1 MLISNHQY
9 LTVFILSFILVGALT
24 PIMRKVAIKNNI
36 FDLPNTSHKSH
47 ALPTPYL
54 GGIAIMLGVVLV
66 SLLAV
71 LFSTNVLGNLKL
83 LLSVLIPALLLG
95 LIGLWDDLK
104 SLPAYPRLFA
114 QSAVGAGI
122 SIILI
127 TTGTLGN
134 PTGSIVLDVL
144 LTVIWIVGICNSVNF
159 FDNMDGGAAG
169 AVAFSS
175 LGLAFL
181 AWNLEQSLLAGLSLV
196 TAGAT
201 FGFLIWNKSPAKIY
215 MGDAGALFLG
225 VLLATLAIRLDPITQ
240 SRAISLS
247 IPLLLLALP
256 ILDTTTVVISR
267 LRNGISIFQGG
278 QDHLSHRL
286 VNIGLTRKSAVIVL
300 WLLCI
305 LFVVI
310 ANLISMLTST
320 FEVIFLLLGALIWFA
335 LLLWFLKIPVGKKI

>member
-114 QSAVGAGI
+114 QSAVGVGI

-267 LRNGISIFQGG
+267 LRNGKSIFQGG

>member
-1 MLISNHQY
+1 MLISNYQY

-114 QSAVGAGI
+114 QSAVGVGI

-144 LTVIWIVGICNSVNF
+144 LTVIWIVGICNSINF

-169 AVAFSS
+169 TVAFSS

-181 AWNLEQSLLAGLSLV
+181 AWNLGQSLLAGLALV

-225 VLLATLAIRLDPITQ
+225 VLLATLAIRVDPITQ

-267 LRNGISIFQGG
+267 LRNGVSIFQGG

-286 VNIGLTRKSAVIVL
+286 VNIGLTRKFAVIVL

-310 ANLISMLTST
+310 ANLVSILAST
-320 FEVIFLLLGALIWFA
+320 FEVIFLLLGSFIWFA
-335 LLLWFLKIPVGKKI
+335 LLLWFLKIPVVKKI

>member
-1 MLISNHQY
+1 MLISNYQY
-9 LTVFILSFILVGALT
+9 LAVFTLSFILVGALT
-24 PIMRKVAIKNNI
+24 PVMRKVAIKNNI
-36 FDLPNTSHKSH
+36 FDLPNSTHKSH

-66 SLLAV
+66 ALLAV
-71 LFSTNVLGNLKL
+71 FLSTDVLGNLTL
-83 LLSVLIPALLLG
+83 LLPVLIPALILG

-114 QSAVGAGI
+114 QSAVGVCI

-127 TTGTLGN
+127 TTGTVGN
-134 PTGSIVLDVL
+134 PTGSIVLDVI
-144 LTVIWIVGICNSVNF
+144 LTVIWIVGICNSINF

-175 LGLAFL
+175 LGIAFL
-181 AWNLEQSLLAGLSLV
+181 AWNLGQSLIVGLALV

-225 VLLATLAIRLDPITQ
+225 VLLATLAIRLDPVTQ

-267 LRNGISIFQGG
+267 LRMGISIFQGG

-300 WLLCI
+300 WLLCV

-310 ANLISMLTST
+310 ANLVSMLPFTL
-320 FEVIFLLLGALIWFA
+320 EVIFLLLGAIIWFA
-335 LLLWFLKIPVGKKI
+335 LLLWFLKIPVVKKI

>member
-1 MLISNHQY
+1 MLISNYQY
-9 LTVFILSFILVGALT
+9 LVVFILSFIVVGALT
-24 PIMRKVAIKNNI
+24 PVMRKVAIKNNI
-36 FDLPNTSHKSH
+36 FDLPNSTHKSH

-71 LFSTNVLGNLKL
+71 LLSTDVFGNLNL

-114 QSAVGAGI
+114 QSAVGVGI

-144 LTVIWIVGICNSVNF
+144 LTVIWIVGICNSINF

-181 AWNLEQSLLAGLSLV
+181 AWNLGQSLIAGLALV

-240 SRAISLS
+240 SRSTSLS

-267 LRNGISIFQGG
+267 LRSGISILQGG

-300 WLLCI
+300 WLLCV
-305 LFVVI
+305 LFVLI
-310 ANLISMLTST
+310 ANLVSILPFTL
-320 FEVIFLLLGALIWFA
+320 EVIFLLLGAIIWFA
-335 LLLWFLKIPVGKKI
+335 LLLWFLKIPVVKKI

>member
-1 MLISNHQY
+1 MLISNYQY

-54 GGIAIMLGVVLV
+54 GGVAIMLGVVLV

-71 LFSTNVLGNLKL
+71 LFSTNVLGNLNL

-114 QSAVGAGI
+114 QSAVGVGI

-144 LTVIWIVGICNSVNF
+144 LTVIWIVGICNSINF

-181 AWNLEQSLLAGLSLV
+181 AWNLEQSLLAGLALV

-225 VLLATLAIRLDPITQ
+225 VLLATLAVRLDPITH

-256 ILDTTTVVISR
+256 ILDTTAVVISR

-310 ANLISMLTST
+310 ANLVSMLTST
-320 FEVIFLLLGALIWFA
+320 LEVIFLLLGALIWFA

>member
-1 MLISNHQY
+1 MLISNYQY

-24 PIMRKVAIKNNI
+24 PVMRKVAIKNNI

-47 ALPTPYL
+47 TLPTPYL

-114 QSAVGAGI
+114 QSVVGVCV

-127 TTGTLGN
+127 TTGTVGN

-144 LTVIWIVGICNSVNF
+144 LTVIWIVGICNSINF

-181 AWNLEQSLLAGLSLV
+181 AWNLGQSLLVGLALV

-267 LRNGISIFQGG
+267 LRSGVSIFQGG

-310 ANLISMLTST
+310 ANLVSILPFTL
-320 FEVIFLLLGALIWFA
+320 EVIFLLLGAIIWFA
-335 LLLWFLKIPVGKKI
+335 LLLWFLKIPVVKKT

>member
-1 MLISNHQY
+1 MLISNYQY
-9 LTVFILSFILVGALT
+9 LTIFILSLILVGVLT
-24 PIMRKVAIKNNI
+24 PVMRKVAIKNNI
-36 FDLPNTSHKSH
+36 FDLPDSIHKSH
-47 ALPTPYL
+47 TLPTPYL

-71 LFSTNVLGNLKL
+71 SFSTDVLGNLNL
-83 LLSVLIPALLLG
+83 LLSVIIPALLLG

-104 SLPAYPRLFA
+104 SLPAYPRLLA
-114 QSAVGAGI
+114 QSAVGMCV

-134 PTGSIVLDVL
+134 PTGSLALDVL
-144 LTVIWIVGICNSVNF
+144 LTIIWIVGICNSINF

-169 AVAFSS
+169 TVAFAS

-181 AWNLEQSLLAGLSLV
+181 AWNLGQSLLVGLALV
-196 TAGAT
+196 TAGST

-240 SRAISLS
+240 SRVISLS

-267 LRNGISIFQGG
+267 LRNGVSIFQGG

-286 VNIGLTRKSAVIVL
+286 IRSGLTRKTSAIVL
-300 WLLCI
+300 WSLSGLFAGVSVLLPNASQSSTNYLLI
-305 LFVVI
+305 GSGLTWMALFI
-310 ANLISMLTST
+310 AFFRTKDN
-320 FEVIFLLLGALIWFA
+320 
-335 LLLWFLKIPVGKKI
+335 

>member
-71 LFSTNVLGNLKL
+71 LFSTNVLGNLNL

-114 QSAVGAGI
+114 QSAVGVGI

-127 TTGTLGN
+127 TTGTIGN

-144 LTVIWIVGICNSVNF
+144 LTVIWIVGICNSINF

-181 AWNLEQSLLAGLSLV
+181 AWNLEQSLLAGLALV

-267 LRNGISIFQGG
+267 LRRGISIFQGG

-286 VNIGLTRKSAVIVL
+286 VNKGLTRKSAVIVL
-300 WLLCI
+300 WLLCV

-310 ANLISMLTST
+310 ANLVSMLPFT
-320 FEVIFLLLGALIWFA
+320 FEVIFLLLGAVIWFA
-335 LLLWFLKIPVGKKI
+335 LLLWFLKIPVVKKI

>member
-1 MLISNHQY
+1 MLISNYQY
-9 LTVFILSFILVGALT
+9 LAVFILSFIIVGALT
-24 PIMRKVAIKNNI
+24 PVMRKVAIKNNI
-36 FDLPNTSHKSH
+36 FDLPNSTHKSH

-71 LFSTNVLGNLKL
+71 LLSNDVLGNLNL

-114 QSAVGAGI
+114 QSAVGVCV

-127 TTGTLGN
+127 TTGTVGN

-144 LTVIWIVGICNSVNF
+144 LTVIWIVGICNSINF

-181 AWNLEQSLLAGLSLV
+181 AWNLGQSLLAGLALV

-267 LRNGISIFQGG
+267 LRSGISILQGG

-286 VNIGLTRKSAVIVL
+286 VNIGLTRKAAVIVL
-300 WLLCI
+300 WLLCV

-310 ANLISMLTST
+310 ANLVSILPFTL
-320 FEVIFLLLGALIWFA
+320 EVIFLLLGAIIWFA
-335 LLLWFLKIPVGKKI
+335 LLLWFLKIPVVKKT

>member
-1 MLISNHQY
+1 MLISNFQY
-9 LTVFILSFILVGALT
+9 LLAFILSFILVGVLT
-24 PIMRKVAIKNNI
+24 PVMRKVAIKNNI
-36 FDLPNTSHKSH
+36 FDLPNSTHKSH
-47 ALPTPYL
+47 AIPTPYL

-71 LFSTNVLGNLKL
+71 ILSTDVLGNLTL

-114 QSAVGAGI
+114 QSAIGVCI

-127 TTGTLGN
+127 TTGTVGN
-134 PTGSIVLDVL
+134 PTGAIVLDVI
-144 LTVIWIVGICNSVNF
+144 LTVIWIVGICNSINF

-175 LGLAFL
+175 LGIAFL
-181 AWNLEQSLLAGLSLV
+181 AWNLEQSLLAGLALV

-267 LRNGISIFQGG
+267 LRRGISIFQGG

-310 ANLISMLTST
+310 ANLVSMLAFTL
-320 FEVIFLLLGALIWFA
+320 EVIFLLLGAIIWFA
-335 LLLWFLKIPVGKKI
+335 LLLWFLKISVVKKI

>member
-1 MLISNHQY
+1 MLISNYQY
-9 LTVFILSFILVGALT
+9 LAVFILSFILVGALT
-24 PIMRKVAIKNNI
+24 PVMRKVAIKNNI
-36 FDLPNTSHKSH
+36 FDLPNSTHKSH
-47 ALPTPYL
+47 AIPTPYL

-71 LFSTNVLGNLKL
+71 ILSTDVLDNLTL

-114 QSAVGAGI
+114 QSAVGVCI

-127 TTGTLGN
+127 TTGTVGN
-134 PTGSIVLDVL
+134 PTGSIVLDVI
-144 LTVIWIVGICNSVNF
+144 LTVIWIVGICNSINF

-175 LGLAFL
+175 LGIAFL
-181 AWNLEQSLLAGLSLV
+181 AWNLEQSLLAGLALV

-267 LRNGISIFQGG
+267 LRRGISIFQGG

-286 VNIGLTRKSAVIVL
+286 VNIGFTRKAAVIVL
-300 WLLCI
+300 WLLCV

-310 ANLISMLTST
+310 ANLVSILPFT
-320 FEVIFLLLGALIWFA
+320 FEVIFLLLGAIIWFA
-335 LLLWFLKIPVGKKI
+335 LLLWFLKIPVVKKI

>member
-1 MLISNHQY
+1 MLISNYQY

-47 ALPTPYL
+47 VLPTPYL

-71 LFSTNVLGNLKL
+71 LFSTNVLGNLNL
-83 LLSVLIPALLLG
+83 LLSVVIPALLLG

-144 LTVIWIVGICNSVNF
+144 LTVIWIVGICNSINF

-181 AWNLEQSLLAGLSLV
+181 AWNLEQSLLAGLALV

-267 LRNGISIFQGG
+267 LRNGLSIFQGG

-286 VNIGLTRKSAVIVL
+286 VNIGLTRKFAVIVL

-310 ANLISMLTST
+310 ANLVSMLTST
-320 FEVIFLLLGALIWFA
+320 FEVIFLLLGSFIWFA
-335 LLLWFLKIPVGKKI
+335 LLLWFLKIPVVKKI

>member
-1 MLISNHQY
+1 MLISNYQY
-9 LTVFILSFILVGALT
+9 LVVFILSFIVVGALT
-24 PIMRKVAIKNNI
+24 PVMLKVAIKNNI
-36 FDLPNTSHKSH
+36 FDLPNSTHKSH

-71 LFSTNVLGNLKL
+71 LLSNDVLGNLNL

-114 QSAVGAGI
+114 QSAVGVCI

-144 LTVIWIVGICNSVNF
+144 LTVIWIVGICNSINF

-169 AVAFSS
+169 TVAFSS

-181 AWNLEQSLLAGLSLV
+181 AWNLEQSLLAGLALV

-267 LRNGISIFQGG
+267 LRSGISILQGG

-300 WLLCI
+300 WLLCV

-310 ANLISMLTST
+310 ANLVSILPFTL
-320 FEVIFLLLGALIWFA
+320 EVIFLLLGVIIWFA
-335 LLLWFLKIPVGKKI
+335 LLLWFLKIPVVKKI

>member
-1 MLISNHQY
+1 MLISNYQY
-9 LTVFILSFILVGALT
+9 LAVFILSFILVGALT
-24 PIMRKVAIKNNI
+24 PVMRKVAIKNKI
-36 FDLPNTSHKSH
+36 FDLPNSMHKSH

-71 LFSTNVLGNLKL
+71 LLSTDVLGNLNL

-114 QSAVGAGI
+114 QSAVGVCV

-127 TTGTLGN
+127 TTGTVGN

-144 LTVIWIVGICNSVNF
+144 LTVIWIVGICNSINF

-181 AWNLEQSLLAGLSLV
+181 AWNLEQSLLAGLALV

-267 LRNGISIFQGG
+267 LRSGISILQGG

-300 WLLCI
+300 WLLCV

-310 ANLISMLTST
+310 ANLVSILPLTLK
-320 FEVIFLLLGALIWFA
+320 VIFLILGAIIWFA

>member
-1 MLISNHQY
+1 MLISNYQY
-9 LTVFILSFILVGALT
+9 LAVFILSFFLVGALT
-24 PIMRKVAIKNNI
+24 PAMRKVAIKNNI

-66 SLLAV
+66 SLLAA
-71 LFSTNVLGNLKL
+71 LSSTDVLGNLNL
-83 LLSVLIPALLLG
+83 LISVLIPALLLG

-114 QSAVGAGI
+114 QSAVGVCI

-127 TTGTLGN
+127 TTGTVGN
-134 PTGSIVLDVL
+134 PTGSIVLDVI
-144 LTVIWIVGICNSVNF
+144 LTVIWIVGICNSINF

-175 LGLAFL
+175 LGIAFL
-181 AWNLEQSLLAGLSLV
+181 AWNLEQSLLAGLALV

-247 IPLLLLALP
+247 IPILLLALP
-256 ILDTTTVVISR
+256 ILDTTTVIISR
-267 LRNGISIFQGG
+267 LRNGVSIFQGG

-286 VNIGLTRKSAVIVL
+286 VNKGLTRKSAVIVL
-300 WLLCI
+300 WLLCV

-310 ANLISMLTST
+310 ANLVSMLPFT
-320 FEVIFLLLGALIWFA
+320 FEVIFLLLGAIIWFA
-335 LLLWFLKIPVGKKI
+335 LLLWFLKIPVVKKI

>member
-1 MLISNHQY
+1 MLISNYQY
-9 LTVFILSFILVGALT
+9 LVVFIQSFIVVGVMT
-24 PIMRKVAIKNNI
+24 PVMRKVAIKNNI
-36 FDLPNTSHKSH
+36 YDLPNSTHKSH
-47 ALPTPYL
+47 ELPTPYL

-71 LFSTNVLGNLKL
+71 FLSTDVLDNLYL

-114 QSAVGAGI
+114 QSAVGVCI

-127 TTGTLGN
+127 TTGTVGN
-134 PTGSIVLDVL
+134 PTGSMVLDVL
-144 LTVIWIVGICNSVNF
+144 LTVIWIVGICNSINF

-169 AVAFSS
+169 TVAFSS
-175 LGLAFL
+175 LGIAFL
-181 AWNLEQSLLAGLSLV
+181 AWNLGQSLLAGLALV

-240 SRAISLS
+240 SRVISLS

-267 LRNGISIFQGG
+267 LRRGISIFQGG

-286 VNIGLTRKSAVIVL
+286 VSIGLTRKSAVIVL
-300 WLLCI
+300 WLLCV

-310 ANLISMLTST
+310 ANLVSMLPFTL
-320 FEVIFLLLGALIWFA
+320 EVIFLLLGAIIWFA
-335 LLLWFLKIPVGKKI
+335 LLLWFLKIPVVKKI

>member
-1 MLISNHQY
+1 MLISNYQY
-9 LTVFILSFILVGALT
+9 LVVFIVSFIVVGALT
-24 PIMRKVAIKNNI
+24 PVMRKVAIKNNI
-36 FDLPNTSHKSH
+36 FDLPNSTHKSH
-47 ALPTPYL
+47 TLPTPYL

-71 LFSTNVLGNLKL
+71 LLSNDVFGNLNL

-114 QSAVGAGI
+114 QSAVGVCV

-127 TTGTLGN
+127 TTGTVGN

-144 LTVIWIVGICNSVNF
+144 LTVIWIVGICNSINF

-175 LGLAFL
+175 LGIAFL
-181 AWNLEQSLLAGLSLV
+181 AWNLEQSLLAGLALV

-225 VLLATLAIRLDPITQ
+225 VLLATLAIRLDPNTQ

-267 LRNGISIFQGG
+267 LRSGISIFQGG

-286 VNIGLTRKSAVIVL
+286 VNIGLTRKAAVIVL
-300 WLLCI
+300 WLLSV

-310 ANLISMLTST
+310 ANLVSLLPFTL
-320 FEVIFLLLGALIWFA
+320 EVIFLLLGAIIWFA
-335 LLLWFLKIPVGKKI
+335 LLLWFLKIPVVKKI

>member
-1 MLISNHQY
+1 MLISNYQY
-9 LTVFILSFILVGALT
+9 LAVFIFSFILVGALT

-54 GGIAIMLGVVLV
+54 GGVAIMLGVVLV

-71 LFSTNVLGNLKL
+71 LFSTNVLGNLNL

-114 QSAVGAGI
+114 QSAVGVGI

-134 PTGSIVLDVL
+134 PTGSIVFDVL
-144 LTVIWIVGICNSVNF
+144 LTVIWIVGICNSINF

-175 LGLAFL
+175 IGIAFL
-181 AWNLEQSLLAGLSLV
+181 AWNLEQSLLAGLALV

-240 SRAISLS
+240 NRAISLS

-267 LRNGISIFQGG
+267 LSNGVSIFQGG

-286 VNIGLTRKSAVIVL
+286 VEVGLTRKSAVIVL

-305 LFVVI
+305 FFVVI
-310 ANLISMLTST
+310 ANLVSISLFT
-320 FEVIFLLLGALIWFA
+320 FELIFILLGALIWFS

>member
-1 MLISNHQY
+1 MLISNYQY
-9 LTVFILSFILVGALT
+9 LVVFIVSFIVVGALT
-24 PIMRKVAIKNNI
+24 PVMRKVAIKNNI
-36 FDLPNTSHKSH
+36 FDLPNSTHKSH
-47 ALPTPYL
+47 TLPTPYL

-71 LFSTNVLGNLKL
+71 LLSNDVFGNLNL

-114 QSAVGAGI
+114 QSAVGVCV

-127 TTGTLGN
+127 TTGTVGN

-144 LTVIWIVGICNSVNF
+144 LTVIWIVGICNSINF

-175 LGLAFL
+175 LGIAFL
-181 AWNLEQSLLAGLSLV
+181 AWNLEQSLLAGLALV

-225 VLLATLAIRLDPITQ
+225 VLLATLAIRLDPNTQ

-267 LRNGISIFQGG
+267 LRSGISIFQGG

-286 VNIGLTRKSAVIVL
+286 VNKGLTRKSAVIVL
-300 WLLCI
+300 WLLCV

-310 ANLISMLTST
+310 ANLVSILPFTL
-320 FEVIFLLLGALIWFA
+320 EVIFLLLGAIIWFA
-335 LLLWFLKIPVGKKI
+335 LLLWFLKIPVVKKT

>member
-1 MLISNHQY
+1 MLISNYQY

-54 GGIAIMLGVVLV
+54 GGVAIMLGVVLV

-71 LFSTNVLGNLKL
+71 SLSTNILGNLNL

-114 QSAVGAGI
+114 QSAVGVCV

-127 TTGTLGN
+127 TTGTVGN
-134 PTGSIVLDVL
+134 PTGSIVLDVI
-144 LTVIWIVGICNSVNF
+144 LTVIWIVGICNSINF

-175 LGLAFL
+175 LGIAFL
-181 AWNLEQSLLAGLSLV
+181 AWNLEQSLLAGLALV

-267 LRNGISIFQGG
+267 LRRGISIFQGG

-286 VNIGLTRKSAVIVL
+286 VNKGLTRKSAVIVL
-300 WLLCI
+300 WLLCV

-310 ANLISMLTST
+310 ANLVSMLPFT
-320 FEVIFLLLGALIWFA
+320 FEVIFLLLGAIIWFA
-335 LLLWFLKIPVGKKI
+335 LLIWFLKIPLVKKI

>member
-1 MLISNHQY
+1 MLISNYQY
-9 LTVFILSFILVGALT
+9 LAVFILSFIVVGALT
-24 PIMRKVAIKNNI
+24 PVMRKVAIKNNI
-36 FDLPNTSHKSH
+36 FDLPNSTHKSH

-71 LFSTNVLGNLKL
+71 LLSNDVLGNLNL

-114 QSAVGAGI
+114 QSAVGVCV

-144 LTVIWIVGICNSVNF
+144 LTVIWIVGICNSINF

-175 LGLAFL
+175 LGIAFL
-181 AWNLEQSLLAGLSLV
+181 AWNLEQSLLAGLALV

-267 LRNGISIFQGG
+267 LRNGKSIFQGG

-286 VNIGLTRKSAVIVL
+286 VNKGLTRKSAVIVL
-300 WLLCI
+300 WLLCV

-310 ANLISMLTST
+310 ANLVSMLPFT
-320 FEVIFLLLGALIWFA
+320 FEVIFLLLGAIIWFA
-335 LLLWFLKIPVGKKI
+335 LLLWFLKIPVVKKI

>member
-9 LTVFILSFILVGALT
+9 LAVFIVSFIVVGALT
-24 PIMRKVAIKNNI
+24 PVMRKVAIKNNI
-36 FDLPNTSHKSH
+36 FDLPNSTHKSH
-47 ALPTPYL
+47 TLPIPYL

-71 LFSTNVLGNLKL
+71 FLSNDVLGNLNL

-114 QSAVGAGI
+114 QSAVGVCV

-127 TTGTLGN
+127 TTGTVGN

-144 LTVIWIVGICNSVNF
+144 LTVIWIVGICNSINF

-175 LGLAFL
+175 LGIAFL
-181 AWNLEQSLLAGLSLV
+181 AWNLEQSLLAGLALV

-225 VLLATLAIRLDPITQ
+225 VLLATLAIRLDPSTP
-240 SRAISLS
+240 SRTISLS

-267 LRNGISIFQGG
+267 LRSGISIFQGG

-286 VNIGLTRKSAVIVL
+286 VNKGLTRKSAVIVL
-300 WLLCI
+300 WLLCV

-310 ANLISMLTST
+310 ANLVSILPFTL
-320 FEVIFLLLGALIWFA
+320 EVIFLLLGAIIWFA
-335 LLLWFLKIPVGKKI
+335 LLLWFLKIPVSKKI

>member
-1 MLISNHQY
+1 MLISNYQY
-9 LTVFILSFILVGALT
+9 LAVFILSFILVGALT
-24 PIMRKVAIKNNI
+24 PIMRKVAVKNNI

-47 ALPTPYL
+47 TLPTPYL

-114 QSAVGAGI
+114 QSVVGVCV

-127 TTGTLGN
+127 TTGTVGN

-144 LTVIWIVGICNSVNF
+144 LTVIWIVGICNSINF

-181 AWNLEQSLLAGLSLV
+181 AWNLGQSLLVGLALV

-267 LRNGISIFQGG
+267 LRSGVSIFQGG

-310 ANLISMLTST
+310 ANLVSILPFTL
-320 FEVIFLLLGALIWFA
+320 EVIFLLLGAIIWFA
-335 LLLWFLKIPVGKKI
+335 LLLWFLKIPVVKKT

>member
-1 MLISNHQY
+1 MLISNYQY

-24 PIMRKVAIKNNI
+24 PVMRKVAIKNNI

-47 ALPTPYL
+47 TLPTPYL

-114 QSAVGAGI
+114 QSVVGVCV

-127 TTGTLGN
+127 TTGTVGN

-144 LTVIWIVGICNSVNF
+144 LTVIWIVGICNSINF

-181 AWNLEQSLLAGLSLV
+181 AWNLGQSLLVGLALV

-267 LRNGISIFQGG
+267 LRSGVSIFQGG

-305 LFVVI
+305 LFVVT
-310 ANLISMLTST
+310 ANLVSMLTST
-320 FEVIFLLLGALIWFA
+320 FELIFLLLGAIIWFA
-335 LLLWFLKIPVGKKI
+335 LLLWFLKIPAGKKI

>member
-1 MLISNHQY
+1 MLISNYQY
-9 LTVFILSFILVGALT
+9 FAVFILSFILVGALT

-54 GGIAIMLGVVLV
+54 GGVAIMLGVVLV

-71 LFSTNVLGNLKL
+71 LLSTNKLGNLNL

-114 QSAVGAGI
+114 QSAVGVGI
-122 SIILI
+122 SIILT
-127 TTGTLGN
+127 TTGTVGN

-144 LTVIWIVGICNSVNF
+144 LTVIWIVGICNSINF

-169 AVAFSS
+169 TVAFSS

-181 AWNLEQSLLAGLSLV
+181 AWNLEQSLLAGLALV

-225 VLLATLAIRLDPITQ
+225 VLLATLAIRLDPISQ

-247 IPLLLLALP
+247 IPFLLLALP

-267 LRNGISIFQGG
+267 LLSGISILQGG

-286 VNIGLTRKSAVIVL
+286 VNIGLTRKSAIIVL
-300 WLLCI
+300 WLLCV

-310 ANLISMLTST
+310 ANLVLILPFTL
-320 FEVIFLLLGALIWFA
+320 EVIFLLLGAIIWFT
-335 LLLWFLKIPVGKKI
+335 LLLWFLKIPVVKKI

>member
-1 MLISNHQY
+1 MLISNFQY
-9 LTVFILSFILVGALT
+9 LASFILSFILVGALT
-24 PIMRKVAIKNNI
+24 PLMRKVAIEKSI
-36 FDLPNTSHKSH
+36 FDIPNSVHKTH
-47 ALPTPYL
+47 TFPTPYL
-54 GGIAIMLGVVLV
+54 GGVAIMIGVVLV
-66 SLLAV
+66 LLMSA
-71 LFSTNVLGNLKL
+71 LLSADPINHLRL
-83 LLSVLIPALLLG
+83 LLSVLTPALLLG
-95 LIGLWDDLK
+95 ILGLWDDLK
-104 SLPAYPRLFA
+104 GLAAYPRLLI
-114 QSAVGAGI
+114 QSIVGIGI

-127 TTGTLGN
+127 STGTLGN
-134 PTGSIVLDVL
+134 PTGSRVFDVL
-144 LTVIWIVGICNSVNF
+144 LTVIWIVGICNSINF

-175 LGLAFL
+175 LGTAFL
-181 AWNLEQSLLAGLSLV
+181 AWHSDQSLIVGLALV

-225 VLLATLAIRLDPITQ
+225 VLIATLAIRLDPITQ

-247 IPLLLLALP
+247 IPLFLLAIP

-267 LRNGISIFQGG
+267 LRNSTSIFQGG

-286 VNIGLTRKSAVIVL
+286 VKLGLTRRFAVLVL

-310 ANLISMLTST
+310 AILVSIIPFTL
-320 FEVIFLLLGALIWFA
+320 EVIVLSLGALIWLV
-335 LLLWFLKIPVGKKI
+335 LLFLFLKTSAGINT

>member
-1 MLISNHQY
+1 MLISNYQY
-9 LTVFILSFILVGALT
+9 LAVFILSFILVGALT
-24 PIMRKVAIKNNI
+24 PIMRKVAVKNNI
-36 FDLPNTSHKSH
+36 FDLPNSIHKSH

-54 GGIAIMLGVVLV
+54 GGVAIMLGVVLV

-114 QSAVGAGI
+114 QSVVGVCV

-127 TTGTLGN
+127 TTGTVGN

-144 LTVIWIVGICNSVNF
+144 LTVIWIVGICNSINF

-181 AWNLEQSLLAGLSLV
+181 AWNLGQSLLVGLALV

-267 LRNGISIFQGG
+267 LRSGVSIFQGG

-305 LFVVI
+305 LFVVTS
-310 ANLISMLTST
+310 NLVSMLTST
-320 FEVIFLLLGALIWFA
+320 FELIFLLLGAIIWFA
-335 LLLWFLKIPVGKKI
+335 LLLWFLKIPAGKKI

>member
-1 MLISNHQY
+1 MLISNYQY
-9 LTVFILSFILVGALT
+9 LTVFTLSFILVGALT
-24 PIMRKVAIKNNI
+24 PIMLKVAIKNNI

-114 QSAVGAGI
+114 QSAVGVGI

-181 AWNLEQSLLAGLSLV
+181 AWNLEQSLLAGLALV

-256 ILDTTTVVISR
+256 ILDTTTVVIPR
-267 LRNGISIFQGG
+267 LRGGISIFQGG

-286 VNIGLTRKSAVIVL
+286 VNKGLTRKSAVIVL
-300 WLLCI
+300 WLLCV

-310 ANLISMLTST
+310 ANLVSMLPFTL
-320 FEVIFLLLGALIWFA
+320 EVIFLLLGAIIWFA
-335 LLLWFLKIPVGKKI
+335 LLLWFLKIPVAKKI

>member
-1 MLISNHQY
+1 MLISNYQY
-9 LTVFILSFILVGALT
+9 LIVFILSFILVGALT

-36 FDLPNTSHKSH
+36 FDLPNISHKSH
-47 ALPTPYL
+47 TLPTPYL

-71 LFSTNVLGNLKL
+71 LSSTNVFGNLYR

-104 SLPAYPRLFA
+104 SLPAYPRLVA
-114 QSAVGAGI
+114 QSAVGLGI

-144 LTVIWIVGICNSVNF
+144 LTVIWIVGICNSINF

-169 AVAFSS
+169 TVAFSS

-181 AWNLEQSLLAGLSLV
+181 AWNLEQSLLAGLALV

-225 VLLATLAIRLDPITQ
+225 VLLATLTIRLDPIAQ
-240 SRAISLS
+240 SRVISLS

-267 LRNGISIFQGG
+267 LRSGISIFQGG

-286 VNIGLTRKSAVIVL
+286 VNLGLTRKSAVIVL
-300 WLLCI
+300 WILCI

-310 ANLISMLTST
+310 ANLVSMLTFT
-320 FEVIFLLLGALIWFA
+320 LEVIFLLIGVLIWFA

>member
-1 MLISNHQY
+1 MLISNYQY
-9 LTVFILSFILVGALT
+9 LAVFILSFIVVGALT
-24 PIMRKVAIKNNI
+24 PLMRKVAIKNNI
-36 FDLPNTSHKSH
+36 FDLPNSTHKSH

-71 LFSTNVLGNLKL
+71 LLSSDLLGNLNL

-114 QSAVGAGI
+114 QSAVGVCV

-134 PTGSIVLDVL
+134 PTGSIVLDVI
-144 LTVIWIVGICNSVNF
+144 LTVIWIVGICNSINF

-181 AWNLEQSLLAGLSLV
+181 AWNLEQSLLAGLALV

-225 VLLATLAIRLDPITQ
+225 VLLATLVIRLDPITQ

-267 LRNGISIFQGG
+267 LRSGISIFQGG

-286 VNIGLTRKSAVIVL
+286 VNKGLTRKSAVIVL
-300 WLLCI
+300 WLLCV

-310 ANLISMLTST
+310 ANLVSMLPFT
-320 FEVIFLLLGALIWFA
+320 FEVIFLLLGAIIWFA
-335 LLLWFLKIPVGKKI
+335 LLIWFLKIPLVKKI